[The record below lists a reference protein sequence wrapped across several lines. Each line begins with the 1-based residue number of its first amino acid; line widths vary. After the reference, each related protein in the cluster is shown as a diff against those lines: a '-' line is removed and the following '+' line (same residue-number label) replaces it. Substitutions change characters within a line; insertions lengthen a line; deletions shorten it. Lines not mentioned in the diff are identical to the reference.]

1 MDVISPKAAK
11 SDKKFTGFRNLC
23 FGLIVVGFAA
33 GFTLLVLM
41 ILGFTVFKP
50 KNTITRVNS
59 IKLEEFHLSLDV
71 PNLVVELNVTLSL
84 NLSVMNPNK
93 AAGFKYG
100 NSVGSSSAL
109 LYYKGDVVGEKGFFP
124 ADGGEIS
131 PGETVGLNTTVTV
144 LDDRPISNLDVY
156 SDIMSGM
163 LPVRTYTR
171 ISGRVSVMKM
181 FKHHLVSYSSCD
193 IWLNV
198 VNRTID
204 NFRCKYSK
212 TKQI

>member
-23 FGLIVVGFAA
+23 YSLVVIGFAA
-33 GFTLLVLM
+33 GFILLLLV

-59 IKLEEFHLSLDV
+59 IKLDEFHLSLDV

-84 NLSVMNPNK
+84 NLSVTNPNK
-93 AAGFKYG
+93 VAGFKYG
-100 NSVGSSSAL
+100 NGGGSSSAL
-109 LYYKGDVVGEKGFFP
+109 LYYKGDDVGETGIFP
-124 ADGGEIS
+124 AAGEIS
-131 PGETVGLNTTVTV
+131 PGETIRLNTTVTV
-144 LDDRPISNLDVY
+144 LDNRSISNLDVY

-163 LPVRTYTR
+163 LPVRTYTK

-181 FKHHLVSYSSCD
+181 FKHHLVSYASCD
-193 IWLNV
+193 ILLNV

-204 NFRCKYSK
+204 NYGCKYSK
-212 TKQI
+212 TKQL